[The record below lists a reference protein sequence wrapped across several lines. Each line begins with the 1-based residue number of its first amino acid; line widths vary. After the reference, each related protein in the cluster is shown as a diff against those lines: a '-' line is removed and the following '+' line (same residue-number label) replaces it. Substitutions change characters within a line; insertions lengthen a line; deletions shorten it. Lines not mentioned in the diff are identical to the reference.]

1 MQMLRHMSR
10 RRFLE
15 SSAVASVAALGLPQ
29 LAAAAVEGKQPKLR
43 LAVKYGMIRVP
54 DATPQAKLELVKKIG
69 FEGVEIQAPGEVDLE
84 AIVAA
89 SQSTGIKIH
98 GVIDS
103 VHWKERLSDPSEEV
117 RRKAVGALQEAIRA
131 AQKVGADTCLLV
143 PGKVS
148 DPKVENFEQCWERSQ
163 AGVRE
168 CLKLAEEC
176 KVVIAIETVW
186 NDFITKPE
194 HMIRYVDEINSP
206 WCGAYFDCSNM
217 LKYGVSSAD
226 WIRQLGKRLVK
237 FDFKGYSHATGFKTP
252 IGEGDE
258 NWPEVLK
265 ALGEIGYDGWATSEV
280 SGGGEKELT
289 DIYGRMAKALG
300 KA

>member
-1 MQMLRHMSR
+1 MHMLTHMSR
-10 RRFLE
+10 RRF
-15 SSAVASVAALGLPQ
+15 SPIVGRRRRRGVD
-29 LAAAAVEGKQPKLR
+29 LAAICDGRRRRQAPKLR
-43 LAVKYGMIRVP
+43 LAVKYSMVRVP
-54 DATPQAKLELVKKIG
+54 GASVQDKFELVKKIG
-69 FEGVEIQAPGEVDLE
+69 FEGLEIQAPGELDLDE
-84 AIVAA
+84 AVAA
-89 SQSTGIKIH
+89 SKSTGIKIH

-103 VHWKERLSDPSEEV
+103 VHWKGAFERPERRRTQARRRGFARSDSRGAKGRRRYVPARAGQGQRSEE
-117 RRKAVGALQEAIRA
+117 RKLRA
-131 AQKVGADTCLLV
+131 MLGT
-143 PGKVS
+143 
-148 DPKVENFEQCWERSQ
+148 SQ

-194 HMIRYVDEINSP
+194 HMIRYVDEIASP

-280 SGGGEKELT
+280 AGGGEKELT
-289 DIYGRMAKALG
+289 DIYQRMAKALG

>member
-1 MQMLRHMSR
+1 MRTPRHLTR

-15 SSAVASVAALGLPQ
+15 SSALLGAAALASPHISS
-29 LAAAAVEGKQPKLR
+29 AADVKPAKLR

-54 DATPQAKLELVKKIG
+54 DATIQQKFELVKKIG
-69 FEGVEIQAPGEVDLE
+69 FEGLEIQAPGEVDLD
-84 AIVAA
+84 AAVAA
-89 SQSTGIKIH
+89 SKATGIKIH

-117 RRKAVGALQEAIRA
+117 RAKAVATLKDAIRA
-131 AQKVGADTCLLV
+131 AKKVGADTCLLV

-148 DPKVENFEQCWERSQ
+148 DPKQENFEQCWERSQ

-168 CLKLAEEC
+168 CLATAEEC

-226 WIRQLGKRLVK
+226 WIRALGKRMVK
-237 FDFKGYSHATGFKTP
+237 FDFKGYSHKTGFKTP

-265 ALGEIGYDGWATSEV
+265 ALADVGYDGWATSEV
-280 SGGGEKELT
+280 AGGGEPELT
-289 DIYGRMAKALG
+289 DIYHRMAKALG